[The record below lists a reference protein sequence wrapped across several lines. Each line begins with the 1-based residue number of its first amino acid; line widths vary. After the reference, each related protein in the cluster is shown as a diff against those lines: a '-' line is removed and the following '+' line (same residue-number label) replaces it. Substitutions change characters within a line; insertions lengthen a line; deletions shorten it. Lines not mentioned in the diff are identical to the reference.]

1 MSNLTNN
8 ENNGNGCDLMEL
20 INLMSQEKSR
30 ISIVSTLWIV
40 LFGLIVVQ
48 KVFNYVIKPC
58 RNNRNNDNNK
68 ENGNGGNIQNACF
81 VV

>member
-8 ENNGNGCDLMEL
+8 ENGRDLVEL
-20 INLMSQEKSR
+20 INLMSQEKSS
-30 ISIVSTLWIV
+30 ISIVSTLWII
-40 LFGLIVVQ
+40 LFGLIIAQ
-48 KVFNYVIKPC
+48 KVFKYVIKPC
-58 RNNRNNDNNK
+58 RNNGNGNNDNNG

>member
-20 INLMSQEKSR
+20 INLMSHEKSS

-40 LFGLIVVQ
+40 LFGLIITQ
-48 KVFNYVIKPC
+48 KVFKYVIKPC
-58 RNNRNNDNNK
+58 RNNGNNNNR